1 MRALAVFYVLVLCIA
16 PAMAQHQHGGTT
28 KALELYPG
36 LGNYHH
42 PITTKNPEAQ
52 TYFNQGLTLLY
63 GFNHDEAARYF
74 RRAAELDPEAAMPY
88 WGLALSIGPNY
99 NDTAVDED
107 RAKATYDAVQKAVAR
122 APKASA
128 REQDYIRALAK
139 RYPSS
144 NAQSDWKQFHL
155 DYSNAMREVVTEVPG
170 RPRCHHHVRREPD
183 DAAAVAALEPRWQ
196 AGARHAGAGRR
207 A

>member
-1 MRALAVFYVLVLCIA
+1 MRLVGIFFALAFCIA
-16 PAMAQHQHGGTT
+16 PAMAQHQHGSGTT
-28 KALELYPG
+28 KALELHPG
-36 LGNYHH
+36 LGNYSH

-74 RRAAELDPEAAMPY
+74 RRAAELDPEAAMPH

-99 NDTAVDED
+99 NDTAVDEN
-107 RAKATYDAVQKAVAR
+107 RGKATYEAVQRAVQR
-122 APKASA
+122 APKASV

-144 NAQSDWKQFHL
+144 NAKSDWKRFHV
-155 DYSNAMREVVTEVPG
+155 DYSNAMRE
-170 RPRCHHHVRREPD
+170 
-183 DAAAVAALEPRWQ
+183 L
-196 AGARHAGAGRR
+196 
-207 A
+207 

>member
-1 MRALAVFYVLVLCIA
+1 MRALAVLYVLALCVA

-28 KALELYPG
+28 TALELYPG
-36 LGNYHH
+36 LGNYYH

-99 NDTAVDED
+99 NDTAVD
-107 RAKATYDAVQKAVAR
+107 
-122 APKASA
+122 
-128 REQDYIRALAK
+128 
-139 RYPSS
+139 
-144 NAQSDWKQFHL
+144 
-155 DYSNAMREVVTEVPG
+155 
-170 RPRCHHHVRREPD
+170 
-183 DAAAVAALEPRWQ
+183 
-196 AGARHAGAGRR
+196 
-207 A
+207 